1 MYLGIV
7 RVVFFQISNKV
18 IDEWRSE
25 KIKAFFNAGLL
36 EMLNSTEK
44 NAALIFHGFL
54 FNEFLVTH
62 QEYFH

>member
-44 NAALIFHGFL
+44 KRSIDFSWFP
-54 FNEFLVTH
+54 F
-62 QEYFH
+62 